1 VTPGEIET
9 SVLALSDLE
18 HPPREQALPVVA
30 ALLDALEGGELR
42 AAQPVEGGG
51 WRVNRWVKQGI
62 LLAFRVGANR
72 GEVVP
77 PTFHF
82 RDRDTLPTWNP
93 NTVTRSVR
101 VVPGGTSVR
110 RGAHLADGVVVMPPA
125 YVNVGAWVGEGS
137 MVDSHALVGSCAQL
151 GRNVHLSAAAQIGG
165 VLEPIGA
172 LPVVVEDDVFVGGN
186 CGIYEGTRVSRGAV
200 LAPGVILTRA
210 VPVFDLVHETV
221 LRASTERP
229 LVIPPRAIV
238 VPGSRPARGEFAAQ
252 SGVQLHTPVIVK
264 FRDETTDSAL
274 ALEEALR

>member
-1 VTPGEIET
+1 MIPAEIEQAIAT
-9 SVLALSDLE
+9 LTRVD
-18 HPPREQALPVVA
+18 HPPREQARPVVT
-30 ALLDALEGGELR
+30 ALLDALESGSVR
-42 AAQPVEGGG
+42 AAEPVEGEG
-51 WRVNRWVKQGI
+51 WRVNRWVKRGI

-72 GEVVP
+72 GVVVP

-101 VVPGGTSVR
+101 LVPGGTTVR
-110 RGAHLADGVVVMPPA
+110 RGAFLGDGVVVMPPA

-137 MVDSHALVGSCAQL
+137 MVDSHALVGSCAQI

-186 CGIYEGTRVSRGAV
+186 CGIYEGTRVCRAAV

-221 LRASTERP
+221 LRASAEAP

-238 VPGSRPARGEFAAQ
+238 VPGSRPARGGFAAQ
-252 SGVQLHTPVIVK
+252 GGIQLHTPVIVK
-264 FRDETTDSAL
+264 YRDESTDSAL